1 MPRGLGK
8 LPAIDP
14 QAKYTI
20 ATNSYLAAGGE
31 TGTPFTD
38 G

>member
-1 MPRGLGK
+1 MPKALGT

-20 ATNSYLAAGGE
+20 ATNSYLAVGD
-31 TGTPFTD
+31 D
-38 G
+38 GYITH